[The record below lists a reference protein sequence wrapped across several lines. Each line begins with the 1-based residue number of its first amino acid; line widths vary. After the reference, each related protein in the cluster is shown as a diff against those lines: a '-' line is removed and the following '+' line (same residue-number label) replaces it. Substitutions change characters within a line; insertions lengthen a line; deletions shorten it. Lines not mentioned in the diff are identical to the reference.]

1 MKTNKEIMRKHEID
15 EDNEVYISYGSII
28 RMMEEAQYEVI
39 KKIEDKMLPIET
51 NDITGFVGMKKDDFN
66 VIKKELLNEELK

>member
-15 EDNEVYISYGSII
+15 EDNEVYLSYGSII

-39 KKIEDKMLPIET
+39 KKIEDNLIPIESK
-51 NDITGFVGMKKDDFN
+51 DVTGFVGMKKDDFN